1 MCLETV
7 LSEIQ
12 NVDNEMGAFA
22 AKETSI
28 AFNLAFNTLIKNEI
42 LIEEYE

>member
-12 NVDNEMGAFA
+12 DVDNEMGAFA
-22 AKETSI
+22 AKQTSI